1 MLVAHEAD
9 KSAIRKVAF
18 LTLATIFIMGY
29 INALA
34 LRTIDITAMITAQ
47 SGNIVWLGIDFTQ
60 AVMGHTYRYIYGI
73 GYGYVDGFEAWVPF
87 FQRVALFLG
96 FVIGS
101 AVGFATKDYFK
112 ENKRVQFYYDWTLF
126 AAPIAIYPLL
136 FQYNIPPFI
145 SLLLLGFS
153 AGATLR
159 FFRKLYHLD
168 INTSMATG
176 SAMFVGIHFVEYI
189 RTKSK
194 KELFTVC
201 LFLIA
206 VFTFALGAGIYQML
220 NNLQPAV
227 SSPELQIVSWTNVA
241 LIVFCIIPYFF
252 FPKPSAKAS

>member
-1 MLVAHEAD
+1 MIIAPETD
-9 KSAIRKVAF
+9 KNATRKVAF

-34 LRTIDITAMITAQ
+34 LNTIDVTAMITAQ

-60 AVMGHTYRYIYGI
+60 AIMGQQIYQF
-73 GYGYVDGFEAWVPF
+73 GYGYVDVEGFEAWIPF
-87 FQRVALFLG
+87 IQRVALFLG
-96 FVIGS
+96 FAAGS
-101 AVGFATKDYFK
+101 AIGWSTKDIFK
-112 ENKRVQFYYDWTLF
+112 ENKRIQFYYDWTLF
-126 AAPIAIYPLL
+126 AAPIVAYPIL
-136 FQYNIPPFI
+136 FQYNIPPAI

-189 RTKSK
+189 KTKSK

-206 VFTFALGAGIYQML
+206 VFTFSFGAGIYQML

-227 SSPELQIVSWTNVA
+227 STPSVQIISWTNIA
-241 LIVFCIIPYFF
+241 LIVFCVIPYFF
-252 FPKPSAKAS
+252 YPKPNSKVA